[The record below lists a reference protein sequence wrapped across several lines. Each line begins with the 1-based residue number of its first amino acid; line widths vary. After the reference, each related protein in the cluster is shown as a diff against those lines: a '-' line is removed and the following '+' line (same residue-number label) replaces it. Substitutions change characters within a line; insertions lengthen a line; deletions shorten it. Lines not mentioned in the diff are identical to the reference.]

1 MQYAIIENG
10 TVTNMAVADIP
21 LAANWIETDTAGI
34 GWTYAD
40 GVFTPPVVVPPPPVR
55 VLSKVAYLKRFTQ
68 TERINIRA
76 AAAVNPVVDDYVQ
89 LLNLTNEVDL
99 DDPDTVGGVNAL
111 EAAGL
116 LSAGRAAEI
125 LA

>member
-99 DDPDTVGGVNAL
+99 DAPDTVGGVNAL